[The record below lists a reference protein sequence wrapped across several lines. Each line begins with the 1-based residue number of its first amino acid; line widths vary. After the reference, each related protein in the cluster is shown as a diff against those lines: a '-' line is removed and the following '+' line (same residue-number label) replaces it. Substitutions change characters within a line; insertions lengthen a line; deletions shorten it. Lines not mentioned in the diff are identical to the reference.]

1 MKIPHDFR
9 RRMQA
14 YHNDAL
20 IADILSLVGWA
31 GLLGYLAISI
41 LGG

>member
-1 MKIPHDFR
+1 MKIPQDYR
-9 RRMQA
+9 RRA
-14 YHNDAL
+14 DTRHDAL

>member
-14 YHNDAL
+14 YHNDTL
-20 IADILSLVGWA
+20 IADILSLVGWVA
-31 GLLGYLAISI
+31 VLGYLAISI
-41 LGG
+41 IGG